1 MSSKNDNEERVQKVV
16 FVRHGIALHNLPDS
30 NLSDPKLFDPPLIYQ
45 GKKQALHTG
54 HRLQEWCRASSQK
67 EVELVV
73 TSVSTYIYTIQ
84 YIHHNSSNNILE
96 LNSIWASHI

>member
-1 MSSKNDNEERVQKVV
+1 MSSKNENERVQKVV

-45 GKKQALHTG
+45 GKQQALHTG
-54 HRLQEWCRASSQK
+54 YRLQEWWRASSQK

-73 TSVSTYIYTIQ
+73 TSVSTAIYNT
-84 YIHHNSSNNILE
+84 S
-96 LNSIWASHI
+96 